1 MSIRSSTKPYKVY
14 KFVHNTD
21 ECIITSIVD
30 KYYKSG
36 NGFIELTQDGKIF
49 INGSRLNGYAW
60 DGCTPKFEFLDFV
73 IGTPDGRLDY
83 LTEKPITYYASLVH
97 DAIYQYKSEIPV
109 CRKDADII
117 FLKILSEAGFYW
129 SWVYYIIIRLFGG
142 FYGKW
147 KAKSN
152 TKNLR
157 LLESSWIKRTV
168 SSLVAKEVD
177 KHAFMKVAVKYK
189 K

>member
-97 DAIYQYKSEIPV
+97 DAIYQYKS
-109 CRKDADII
+109 C
-117 FLKILSEAGFYW
+117 LLYT
-129 SWVYYIIIRLFGG
+129 SWLHR
-142 FYGKW
+142 
-147 KAKSN
+147 
-152 TKNLR
+152 
-157 LLESSWIKRTV
+157 
-168 SSLVAKEVD
+168 
-177 KHAFMKVAVKYK
+177 
-189 K
+189 